1 MPGARAESLKNLAR
15 VVARGEIDLGPGA
28 DAAAT
33 IERLVALPGIG
44 PWTAEYIAL
53 RALGWPDAF
62 PAGDLGLRRATGLR
76 KATGLASARELA
88 DAAKRWRPWR
98 GYAAM
103 HLWESL
109 GEVGSERR
117 RSGKK

>member
-28 DAAAT
+28 DPTAT
-33 IERLVALPGIG
+33 IERLVELPGIG

-62 PAGDLGLRRATGLR
+62 PAGDLGLR
-76 KATGLASARELA
+76 KATGIKSSRELA
-88 DAAKRWRPWR
+88 ETAERWRPWR

-109 GEVGSERR
+109 GEVGSKRR